1 MLHSGDLLAI
11 ILDKK
16 VGWVSAV
23 FVNALDVL
31 GRLHDPIFVL
41 LVIVV
46 KVMILRAVMKG
57 YLGSLLRH
65 VIVGK
70 AVCGLLRESV
80 HNVQRL
86 LAAK

>member
-11 ILDKK
+11 IVDKK
-16 VGWVSAV
+16 VGGVSAV
-23 FVNALDVL
+23 FVNALDDL

-41 LVIVV
+41 VIVV
-46 KVMILRAVMKG
+46 KVMILRMVVKG

-70 AVCGLLRESV
+70 AVCGLLRKSV

>member
-11 ILDKK
+11 IVDKK
-16 VGWVSAV
+16 VGWVSAI
-23 FVNALDVL
+23 FVNALDDL
-31 GRLHDPIFVL
+31 GRLHDPIFV

-46 KVMILRAVMKG
+46 KVMILRAVVEG

-80 HNVQRL
+80 HNVQWL

>member
-11 ILDKK
+11 IVDKK
-16 VGWVSAV
+16 VGGVSAV
-23 FVNALDVL
+23 FVNALDDL
-31 GRLHDPIFVL
+31 GRLHDPIFVF
-41 LVIVV
+41 VIVV
-46 KVMILRAVMKG
+46 KVMILRMVVKG